1 MPALTITHHI
11 AAPLEV
17 IDAALGLKAQNLTQ
31 AIKVLD
37 VVDAA
42 TFEAGNRLLIESHQA
57 LKDLEAARVR
67 LKKPITELGKAIDS
81 VVAKVADPLEAAKK
95 SMQGKV
101 AAHQRAEQEKA
112 AKAQREAEEKARIE
126 REAAEQ
132 ERARQQAIA
141 DAKHAAEV
149 AAAQAKAEAEA
160 KELEAVLG
168 KPVEVKVAEVA
179 PAPKIAAF
187 VPAPAPPITA
197 APVKAAAI
205 QTRRVKKVVID
216 DERAVPPYVG
226 GECLRPID
234 TGAVR
239 RALEAGVAVPG
250 CRIVEVEEVGMARGR
265 A

>member
-1 MPALTITHHI
+1 MTALTITHQI

-57 LKDLEAARVR
+57 LKDLEAARVK
-67 LKKPITELGKAIDS
+67 LKKPITELGRAIDS
-81 VVAKVADPLEAAKK
+81 VVANVADPLEAAKK

-132 ERARQQAIA
+132 ERARLQAIA

-179 PAPKIAAF
+179 PAPKIAAS
-187 VPAPAPPITA
+187 VPAPTPPITA

-216 DERAVPPYVG
+216 DERAVPAYVG

-234 TGAVR
+234 AGAVR
-239 RALEAGVAVPG
+239 RALEAGAAVPG